1 MSILVNIQ
9 QIAKSFG
16 IRKLFTGLSFTVASG
31 ERIGLIGP
39 NGAGKS
45 TLLRIIAGKEM
56 PDQGDIIRQ
65 RGLSIGYLEQIPQF
79 APAATIESTILE
91 GAKDQHSWEAQAKTK
106 EYLSRLNLQQSP
118 QTLIENLSG
127 GQKKRVAL
135 ARELMKN
142 PELLLLDEPTNHLDV
157 ESILWLEELLAIAGF
172 ATLTITHDRLFLQR
186 VANRIIEID
195 YRHQGGLLSVTG
207 DYAKYLE
214 VREQMISAQEK
225 SEIKLK
231 NTYRQELAWLR
242 RGVKARGTKQKAR
255 IERADDLAQEIAGLK
270 IRNQITNVRLDFQ
283 TGEKNPVRLISA
295 HGISKSYQGKMIVP
309 PLDLLITSKTRL
321 GLLGINGSG
330 KSTIIKLLIGQEL
343 PDSGSIRTAEGLKV
357 AWFEQN
363 RELPDPK
370 LSVMKS
376 ICPSGDHVDYRGTK
390 IHVRSYLDRFLFSAL
405 QMDMPVGKLSGGEQ
419 SRLKIAEL
427 MLKEANLLV
436 LDEPTND
443 LDIATLNVLEES
455 LKSFSGAVIL
465 VSHDR
470 YFLDQVVAQILAL
483 TINEEGA
490 REINS
495 FVGLEQWENW
505 IEERK
510 QQEKSA
516 TKKKREKGKKVKR
529 SFSEQKEWDSME
541 ANILQ
546 AEAKLAELQE
556 QLADQQLASDT
567 LKIVALSTE
576 IAQEEAKIAQLYER
590 WALLAQTDQ

>member
-142 PELLLLDEPTNHLDV
+142 PELLLLYEPTNHLDV

>member
-1 MSILVNIQ
+1 M
-9 QIAKSFG
+9 
-16 IRKLFTGLSFTVASG
+16 
-31 ERIGLIGP
+31 
-39 NGAGKS
+39 
-45 TLLRIIAGKEM
+45 
-56 PDQGDIIRQ
+56 
-65 RGLSIGYLEQIPQF
+65 
-79 APAATIESTILE
+79 
-91 GAKDQHSWEAQAKTK
+91 
-106 EYLSRLNLQQSP
+106 
-118 QTLIENLSG
+118 
-127 GQKKRVAL
+127 
-135 ARELMKN
+135 
-142 PELLLLDEPTNHLDV
+142 